1 MKTVKKIGIWM
12 DHATAHLIE
21 FSSEAKET
29 QIITSDFTFQD
40 KEETLQRSES
50 EMHNKE
56 QHKHAT
62 FYKNIAAEIK
72 KFDEVLLFGPT
83 DAKVEL
89 FNLIRENHSYDNI
102 KIEFKSA
109 DKMSDTEQHK
119 FVRDYFKRLEFN
131 M

>member
-1 MKTVKKIGIWM
+1 MKTIKKIGIWM

-21 FSSEAKET
+21 FSSEVKET

-62 FYKNIAAEIK
+62 FYKNIAAEIM

-109 DKMSDTEQHK
+109 DKMSDKEQHK

>member
-12 DHATAHLIE
+12 DHTTARLIE
-21 FSSEAKET
+21 FSSDVKEAKT
-29 QIITSDFTFQD
+29 IISDFTSQEKD
-40 KEETLQRSES
+40 EALRRSES

-62 FYKNIAAEIK
+62 FYKNIAIEIK

-89 FNLIRENHSYDNI
+89 FNIIRENHSYDNI
-102 KIEFKSA
+102 KIEIKTT
-109 DKMSDTEQHK
+109 DKMSYEEQHK
-119 FVRDYFKRLEFN
+119 FVRHYFKRLEFS

>member
-1 MKTVKKIGIWM
+1 MKIVKKIGIWM
-12 DHATAHLIE
+12 DHTTARLIE
-21 FSSEAKET
+21 FSSDVKET
-29 QIITSDFTFQD
+29 KTIISDFTSQD
-40 KEETLQRSES
+40 KEETLRRSES

-62 FYKNIAAEIK
+62 FYKNIASEIK

-89 FNLIRENHSYDNI
+89 FNRIRENHSYDTI
-102 KIEFKSA
+102 KIEIKNT
-109 DKMSDTEQHK
+109 DKMSYEEQHK
-119 FVRDYFKRLEFN
+119 FVRDYFKKLEFN

>member
-1 MKTVKKIGIWM
+1 MKTIKKVGIWM
-12 DHATAHLIE
+12 DHTTAHLIE

-62 FYKNIAAEIK
+62 FYKSIAAEIK

-89 FNLIRENHSYDNI
+89 FNRIRENHSYDNI

-109 DKMSDTEQHK
+109 DKMSDKEQHK